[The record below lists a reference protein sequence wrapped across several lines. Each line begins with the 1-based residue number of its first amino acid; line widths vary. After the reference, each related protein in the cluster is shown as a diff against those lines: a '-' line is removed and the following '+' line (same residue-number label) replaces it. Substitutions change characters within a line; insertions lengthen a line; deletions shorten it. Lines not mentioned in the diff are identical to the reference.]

1 MRIRT
6 ALAYLLLLQLC
17 CLPLAGK
24 VKHRPNVI
32 LIMADDLGYH
42 DLSSYGHPR
51 IKTPVLD
58 QIAREGVKLTSFYAG
73 ATVCTPSRM
82 ALLTGA
88 YPTRLGW
95 SKGVIGHIMK
105 KGEGLNPAAL
115 TIGEVFRDSGYRT
128 GMFGKWH
135 LGDLSLIHI

>member
-24 VKHRPNVI
+24 AKHRPNVI

-58 QIAREGVKLTSFYAG
+58 QVAREGIKLTSFYAG

-105 KGEGLNPAAL
+105 K
-115 TIGEVFRDSGYRT
+115 V
-128 GMFGKWH
+128 KV
-135 LGDLSLIHI
+135 